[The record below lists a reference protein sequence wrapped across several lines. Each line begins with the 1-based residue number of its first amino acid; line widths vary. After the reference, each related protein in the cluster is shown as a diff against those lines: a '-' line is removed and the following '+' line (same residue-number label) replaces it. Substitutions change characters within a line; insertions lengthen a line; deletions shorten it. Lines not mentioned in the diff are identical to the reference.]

1 MGMTISV
8 ADDDPGIR
16 ELVADILA
24 GEGYEV
30 RTAADG
36 REALDAVGRTR
47 PDLVLSDIL
56 MPRLDG
62 WSLAAQLRA
71 QARPIP
77 TVLMSGHC
85 PAHAPIRLRCV
96 CKPFDPAHLV
106 AVVAEAL
113 AS

>member
-1 MGMTISV
+1 MVLTILV
-8 ADDDPGIR
+8 ADDDPAIR

-30 RTAADG
+30 RTVADG
-36 REALDAVGRTR
+36 REALDAVAHTR

-62 WSLAAQLRA
+62 WSLAAQLR
-71 QARPIP
+71 QQSRPIP

-85 PAHAPIRLRCV
+85 PANSPARLRCV
-96 CKPFDPAHLV
+96 PKPFNPEHLV

-113 AS
+113 AP